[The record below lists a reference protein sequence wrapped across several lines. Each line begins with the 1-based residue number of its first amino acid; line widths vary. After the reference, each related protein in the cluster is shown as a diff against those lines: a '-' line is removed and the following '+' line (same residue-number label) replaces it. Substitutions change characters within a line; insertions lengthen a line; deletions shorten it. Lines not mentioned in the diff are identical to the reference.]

1 MKKPVSPLVEGLL
14 LGIIV
19 GAALAEIF
27 AANKKPDETA
37 VKPDNLDV
45 LKRKRIVALSENRIE
60 DAEKLKT
67 VINKLK
73 YNEA

>member
-19 GAALAEIF
+19 GAALAEVLAI
-27 AANKKPDETA
+27 NKKPDA
-37 VKPDNLDV
+37 GSVKADTLDA